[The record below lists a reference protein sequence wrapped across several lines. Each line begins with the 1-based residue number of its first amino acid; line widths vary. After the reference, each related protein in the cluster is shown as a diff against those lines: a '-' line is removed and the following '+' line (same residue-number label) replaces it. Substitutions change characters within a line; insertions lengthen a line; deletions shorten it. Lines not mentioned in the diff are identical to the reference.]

1 MIYLHWQLS
10 IVLTFTL
17 LYLEV
22 EPGLDYFICVGTN
35 RGGVRANF
43 KVDGVDLGYHHNYP
57 SPKQNDFKG
66 NWSRKDGV
74 SQHTSF
80 KFNIAQTRG
89 DGEEQGASAGMMTG
103 KVEMVLHELGEVSYQ
118 MPKELKDYSATKQ
131 EEALEERSKLGDA
144 KMKGKKCLVSTAGSV
159 SLNEN
164 SSVKPES
171 KAKSEAKSKTKKTP
185 KPVAKYAKGKY
196 ITTVTLNYCSTV
208 GLILNKTL
216 DAPPEESTVDTS
228 AIPMKKRAKTGEH
241 MI

>member
-1 MIYLHWQLS
+1 MILRG
-10 IVLTFTL
+10 T
-17 LYLEV
+17 
-22 EPGLDYFICVGTN
+22 GVG
-35 RGGVRANF
+35 
-43 KVDGVDLGYHHNYP
+43 K
-57 SPKQNDFKG
+57 S
-66 NWSRKDGV
+66 V

-80 KFNIAQTRG
+80 KYNIAQTRG

-103 KVEMVLHELGEVSYQ
+103 KVEMILHELGEVSYQ

-164 SSVKPES
+164 SNVKPES
-171 KAKSEAKSKTKKTP
+171 KAKSETKSKANKTP
-185 KPVAKYAKGKY
+185 MKTYIRGAY

-208 GLILNKTL
+208 GLIINKIL
-216 DAPPEESTVDTS
+216 DAPPEESTEDTD
-228 AIPMKKRAKTGEH
+228 AIPMKKKAKTGEH

>member
-1 MIYLHWQLS
+1 
-10 IVLTFTL
+10 
-17 LYLEV
+17 
-22 EPGLDYFICVGTN
+22 
-35 RGGVRANF
+35 
-43 KVDGVDLGYHHNYP
+43 
-57 SPKQNDFKG
+57 
-66 NWSRKDGV
+66 
-74 SQHTSF
+74 
-80 KFNIAQTRG
+80 
-89 DGEEQGASAGMMTG
+89 
-103 KVEMVLHELGEVSYQ
+103 

-144 KMKGKKCLVSTAGSV
+144 EMKGKKCLVSTAGSV

-196 ITTVTLNYCSTV
+196 ITTVNYCSTV
-208 GLILNKTL
+208 GLILNKIL

>member
-1 MIYLHWQLS
+1 MLELTGEELGQTSRWMELILAIIIITLTQSKMILRG
-10 IVLTFTL
+10 T
-17 LYLEV
+17 
-22 EPGLDYFICVGTN
+22 GVG
-35 RGGVRANF
+35 
-43 KVDGVDLGYHHNYP
+43 K
-57 SPKQNDFKG
+57 
-66 NWSRKDGV
+66 GV

-103 KVEMVLHELGEVSYQ
+103 KVEMILHELGEVSYQ

-208 GLILNKTL
+208 GLILNKIL